1 MSGQNIYLSK
11 PGFICA
17 DGDSSDTDTFIK
29 NLSSGNRDGIK
40 KVDCGLVGE
49 EGVKSFYVGKIDDSK
64 LKATGDKFDMRV
76 LQILDFALN
85 SIGESVKNAISKYG
99 KDRVGVCIG
108 S

>member
-17 DGDSSDTDTFIK
+17 AGDSSDTDTFIK

-49 EGVKSFYVGKIDDSK
+49 EGVKSFYVGKIDFLLFSYDNFAFAFNNGSK
-64 LKATGDKFDMRV
+64 EKWG
-76 LQILDFALN
+76 
-85 SIGESVKNAISKYG
+85 
-99 KDRVGVCIG
+99 
-108 S
+108 